1 MKIGVFDSGVG
12 GESVANAIS
21 KALPACDVVL
31 RQDKANLP
39 YGTKSPE
46 ELRDLVEP
54 ILQML
59 VDEGCAVI
67 VVACNSVTTTVIEDL
82 RKIITVPLIGM
93 EPMVKPAAEL
103 SKNKVIAVCATPT
116 TLASARYAW
125 LKETYAKSVNVIEP
139 DCSDWTAMIESKHID
154 RQKIHGQIEAAC
166 AADADVIVLGCT
178 HYHWI
183 EDVITETAAG
193 RAVVLQPEVP
203 VIAELK
209 RVLEQLA

>member
-1 MKIGVFDSGVG
+1 
-12 GESVANAIS
+12 VANAIHR
-21 KALPACDVVL
+21 ALPAYEVVL

-39 YGTKSPE
+39 YGAKSPA
-46 ELRDLVEP
+46 ELRGLVEP
-54 ILQML
+54 ILQGL
-59 VDEGCAVI
+59 ADQGCAVI
-67 VVACNSVTTTVIEDL
+67 VVACNSVTTTLIEDL
-82 RKIITVPLIGM
+82 RKSLAVPLIGM

-103 SKNKVIAVCATPT
+103 SRSKVIAVCATPT

-125 LKETYAKSVNVIEP
+125 LKQTYAQGVNIIEP
-139 DCSDWTAMIESKHID
+139 NCSDWTAMIESKQID
-154 RQKIHGQIEAAC
+154 RQKIHRRIEAAC
-166 AADADVIVLGCT
+166 VAGADVIVLGCT